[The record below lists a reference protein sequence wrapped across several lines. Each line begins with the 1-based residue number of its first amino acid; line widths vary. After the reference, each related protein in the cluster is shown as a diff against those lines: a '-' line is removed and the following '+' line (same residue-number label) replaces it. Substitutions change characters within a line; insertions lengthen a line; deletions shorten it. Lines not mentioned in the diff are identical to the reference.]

1 MTHHDDHLTDPE
13 LGPVIDRLQAERP
26 TASDLELGLIKQRV
40 RGRVGRTAQRSGRTE
55 FMRSRLA
62 ILGMLVAGMVL
73 STGGAGLAVSGF
85 ASQTGNAAQTQY
97 ATPTPTPT
105 PAPRAGQDDNDDDGG
120 TLGDEDTGGPG
131 AGQDDNGGGPG
142 GGGGEGVGGQD
153 DDGVQPTRQVE
164 AGAQGGDDGD
174 EQLPF
179 TGFAAIPIL
188 LGGVALL
195 STGLVL
201 RRRSAD
207 DA

>member
-1 MTHHDDHLTDPE
+1 MSHHDNHLHDAE
-13 LGPVIDRLQAERP
+13 LGPVIDRLEAERP
-26 TASDLELGLIKQRV
+26 TASALELDAIKRRV
-40 RGRVGRTAQRSGRTE
+40 HGRVGRTARGSGRTE

-62 ILGMLVAGMVL
+62 ILGMLVLGMVL

-85 ASQTGNAAQTQY
+85 TSSNDNAAVSQY
-97 ATPTPTPT
+97 GVA
-105 PAPRAGQDDNDDDGG
+105 DDDDEGDK
-120 TLGDEDTGGPG
+120 LGEEESGGP
-131 AGQDDNGGGPG
+131 A
-142 GGGGEGVGGQD
+142 GGQD
-153 DDGVQPTRQVE
+153 DAGPAGDDDAGEDDAVQPARQVE
-164 AGAQGGDDGD
+164 AGAQGGGGDD

-201 RRRSAD
+201 RRRSAG